1 VFTLPGPAARDVPEL
16 GPALGSLGAVARFAN
31 PSLWDAIGTAIIRQ
45 VVRAAQARAQY
56 QALCAAHGTPVRC
69 GAREGWLFPSPQT
82 VLSLGTLPSPRR
94 APRKEPPSSPGS
106 PPWSSPGTPAVSDG
120 RATGSPRRPPILPSC
135 PTSPTA
141 PDTSPG
147 SSRPGGL
154 IRSPGL
160 RAVPVPAANA
170 GQASRAGTDAA
181 RSRIPP
187 PEPAILEAPPPVAPP
202 ARPRH
207 RLAELNRRIA
217 RNEAAAKGLITEL
230 AQLGDSTSSA
240 SIAYRTR
247 IREHFTQLHDEVA
260 ELKTQLADLDAQAA
274 KVSDA
279 TLIEQLPYAPGLLA
293 QSPDEIR
300 AALFAALQ
308 VQCTYRADQKQVT
321 IRATITDSTPG
332 IVAALLADLRT
343 GDNSPKG
350 SADPFGESNAVA
362 VVPVMKRASSL

>member
-1 VFTLPGPAARDVPEL
+1 
-16 GPALGSLGAVARFAN
+16 
-31 PSLWDAIGTAIIRQ
+31 
-45 VVRAAQARAQY
+45 
-56 QALCAAHGTPVRC
+56 
-69 GAREGWLFPSPQT
+69 
-82 VLSLGTLPSPRR
+82 
-94 APRKEPPSSPGS
+94 
-106 PPWSSPGTPAVSDG
+106 
-120 RATGSPRRPPILPSC
+120 
-135 PTSPTA
+135 
-141 PDTSPG
+141 
-147 SSRPGGL
+147 
-154 IRSPGL
+154 
-160 RAVPVPAANA
+160 
-170 GQASRAGTDAA
+170 
-181 RSRIPP
+181 
-187 PEPAILEAPPPVAPP
+187 LEAPPPVAPP

>member
-1 VFTLPGPAARDVPEL
+1 
-16 GPALGSLGAVARFAN
+16 
-31 PSLWDAIGTAIIRQ
+31 
-45 VVRAAQARAQY
+45 
-56 QALCAAHGTPVRC
+56 
-69 GAREGWLFPSPQT
+69 
-82 VLSLGTLPSPRR
+82 
-94 APRKEPPSSPGS
+94 
-106 PPWSSPGTPAVSDG
+106 
-120 RATGSPRRPPILPSC
+120 
-135 PTSPTA
+135 
-141 PDTSPG
+141 
-147 SSRPGGL
+147 
-154 IRSPGL
+154 
-160 RAVPVPAANA
+160 VPAANA

-187 PEPAILEAPPPVAPP
+187 PEPAILEAPPPGAPP